1 MIAFISHSSAN
12 QNMAKA
18 VEKALADHGIQS
30 WLDSSDIRV
39 GTLLRAEL
47 QDAIAGAR
55 VLVLLWSK
63 PAARSRWVAAELLT
77 AFHLNRFVIPCML
90 DAIPPPFFLQNTLVV
105 HLRPRA
111 QDWIDPLV
119 RAVANAPKSANRIP
133 GVLSSQGQELLE
145 AIQEAA
151 DVQSK
156 VLDLAGNREI
166 EKALEL
172 QGYFDTFFSV
182 VRKAWP
188 LEPMILNLAGYNEKN
203 RYMLKHWD
211 AIQAGRPPKN
221 RLLERAERYF
231 FEALFANPNDY
242 SALNGLGSILIFA
255 RDLDAAKFF
264 IRRAI
269 VLAKRQGV
277 DYQEAKADL
286 ALISRAH

>member
-1 MIAFISHSSAN
+1 MIVFISHSSAN
-12 QNMAKA
+12 QNMAKR

-55 VLVLLWSK
+55 VMVLLWSK

-90 DAIPPPFFLQNTLVV
+90 DASPPPFFLQNTLAL

-111 QDWIDPLV
+111 KDWIDPLV
-119 RAVANAPKSANRIP
+119 RAVAKAPKSANRVP
-133 GVLSSQGQELLE
+133 GVLSSQSQELRE

-151 DVQSK
+151 DVQNE
-156 VLDLAGNREI
+156 VLRLAGNREI

-172 QGYFDTFFSV
+172 QGHFDTFFSV

-203 RYMLKHWD
+203 RYTLKHWD

-242 SALNGLGSILIFA
+242 SALNGLGSVLVHS

-269 VLAKRQGV
+269 VLAKRAGV
-277 DYQEAKADL
+277 DYVEAKADL
-286 ALISRAH
+286 DLISRAR